1 MLTGRLIVMKKS
13 KSKIVKISLG
23 IFFLVFGFA
32 ATAILS
38 QPMLLKALRAKF
50 KSTDNFIVLA
60 PDPRIRYEENSKE
73 NAIAVQKILQ
83 HSQDS
88 VELLLK
94 SKFKK
99 RIEVYVC
106 SSQETF
112 NGYVFL
118 STNVRGAVYWGKL
131 FLSPGAFSGDQSS
144 LTELTTHE
152 LTHYLFYTHLG
163 EKSSIENIPL
173 WFREGIAVFVA
184 NGGAAYTREKDVF
197 HQISLEEKDVFQ
209 SGAVDYWFN
218 TTDPRDAVS
227 KTGRANWLLYR
238 VGALFIHYLHDS
250 QPADFENLITLLL
263 SGTKFNRAVE
273 LSYERT
279 IDSLLAEFKQ
289 NLHPASN

>member
-1 MLTGRLIVMKKS
+1 MKKS
-13 KSKIVKISLG
+13 KSRILKIAAS
-23 IFFLVFGFA
+23 IFFLILFFA
-32 ATAILS
+32 AAAILS

-50 KSTDNFIVLA
+50 KSTDDFIVLST
-60 PDPRIRYEENSKE
+60 DPRVRYQENSKQ
-73 NAIAVQKILQ
+73 NAIAAQRILQ

-88 VELLLK
+88 VALILK

-112 NGYVFL
+112 NEYVFL
-118 STNVRGAVYWGKL
+118 SKNVRGAVYWGKV
-131 FLSPGAFSGDQSS
+131 FLSPAAFTGDESS
-144 LTELTTHE
+144 LIELTTHE

-184 NGGAAYTREKDVF
+184 NGGAAYTHEKDVF
-197 HQISLEEKDVFQ
+197 HQISLEEREAYQ

-218 TTDPRDAVS
+218 TKDPRDAVS

-238 VGALFIHYLHDS
+238 VGALFVHYLHDS
-250 QPADFENLITLLL
+250 HPADFEKLIKLLL
-263 SGTKFNRAVE
+263 SGTKFNSAVE
-273 LSYERT
+273 LSYGRT
-279 IDSLLAEFKQ
+279 IDSLLTEFQ
-289 NLHPASN
+289 RHLLPDSN